1 MYFSS
6 AGEKIFDVEIG
17 GEQILKDIDIFGK
30 VGKATALDEYIPI
43 EIKNDKLLF
52 NGKAVDQSGYDSTK
66 KIIKIKF
73 VKKEKDNPKIN
84 AILLVKGT
92 IEDTDYNDFLGE
104 LEKLEKSQIE
114 KERKQREFQRVSKS
128 IDFEEFEDD
137 FVDDGK
143 TYRANNGMFSTESII
158 VYAILGGLAYY
169 LFIGKRK
176 RD

>member
-73 VKKEKDNPKIN
+73 VKKEKDNPDKR
-84 AILLVKGT
+84 
-92 IEDTDYNDFLGE
+92 
-104 LEKLEKSQIE
+104 KS
-114 KERKQREFQRVSKS
+114 
-128 IDFEEFEDD
+128 
-137 FVDDGK
+137 
-143 TYRANNGMFSTESII
+143 
-158 VYAILGGLAYY
+158 L
-169 LFIGKRK
+169 GKRQK
-176 RD
+176 LV